1 MIPTSLS
8 PESLRSALSLL
19 RGDLGRAAAAPA
31 ARQPVHTV
39 YGGAHLFSADTAA
52 KLGAAALRALD
63 EHAPDFAAFSRALG
77 LPGADDL
84 PLGHADVL
92 ALSAAIERGDPGCA
106 SAAARRAHAVHA
118 RVLDKLRREP
128 VEDLRIDFED
138 GYGVRSGEEEDEH
151 AVAAGRE
158 VARGMAAGSLPP
170 FLGIRIKPLSEE
182 SAGRALRTLDLFFSA
197 LVAASG
203 GAIPA
208 GFVVTL
214 PKVVAPE
221 QVAALAA
228 VLDQLE
234 GALRLPAGAIR
245 LELMV
250 ETTASLIG
258 PRGEIALP
266 GLVGAAR
273 GRCVGAH
280 FGAYDYTAGCEITAA
295 DQHLAH
301 PACDFARHVMQ
312 AALGGTGLWLSDGA
326 SNILPVAPHRAVK
339 GGPPLSAEQRDEN
352 RRAIHAAWRLHY
364 AHVRRALSHGF
375 YQGWDLHPAELPARY
390 AAVYAFFLEGEGSAA
405 ERLRSLVDR
414 AARATVVGTVFD
426 DAATGQGLLNFFL
439 RAISAG
445 AMTER
450 EAVDRSGLSADD
462 LRGRSF
468 AAIVERRGAAG
479 AGSPRGP
486 SAGAGATGEG
496 A

>member
-1 MIPTSLS
+1 MPSTSLS
-8 PESLRSALSLL
+8 PEALHGALSLL
-19 RGDLGRAAAAPA
+19 RGAAGRAAAAPA

-39 YGGAHLFSADTAA
+39 YGGAHLFKADTAR

-63 EHAPDFAAFSRALG
+63 EHAPDFAAFARALG
-77 LPGADDL
+77 LPGAEEL
-84 PLGHADVL
+84 PLERAEVL
-92 ALSAAIERGDPGCA
+92 ALSAAIEGGDAGCA
-106 SAAARRAHAVHA
+106 SAAVRRAHAVHA

-138 GYGVRSGEEEDEH
+138 GYGVRSSEDEDEH
-151 AVAAGRE
+151 AVAAARE
-158 VARGMAAGSLPP
+158 VARGMAEGGLPP
-170 FLGIRIKPLSEE
+170 FLGIRIKPLSAE
-182 SAGRALRTLDLFFSA
+182 SAGRALRTLDLFFST

-203 GAIPA
+203 GVIPA

-214 PKVVAPE
+214 PKVTAPE
-221 QVAALAA
+221 QVAALAG

-245 LELMV
+245 VELMV
-250 ETTASLIG
+250 ETTASIVG

-295 DQHLAH
+295 HQNLAH
-301 PACDFARHVMQ
+301 PACDFARHMMQ
-312 AALGGTGLWLSDGA
+312 AALAGTGLWLSDGA
-326 SNILPVAPHRAVK
+326 SNILPVAPHRAAK
-339 GGPPLSAEQRDEN
+339 GGPPLSAEQIDEN

-364 AHVRRALSHGF
+364 EHVRRALSHGF

-390 AAVYAFFLEGEGSAA
+390 AAIYAFFLEGVEGAA
-405 ERLRSLVDR
+405 ERLRGFVDR

-450 EAVDRSGLSADD
+450 EAVETSGLSVEE

-468 AAIVERRGAAG
+468 AAIVARRGAG
-479 AGSPRGP
+479 GTGSPRGP
-486 SAGAGATGEG
+486 GKGAGAMGEG
-496 A
+496 E